1 MSLLDNAN
9 VSANL
14 LLVQTDMSIHI
25 SSIVKQPT
33 CIKKVQDRY
42 AEQLRKALK
51 RKTTHSYSLDID
63 NEAKSVISENNLS
76 VYFDMYYQD
85 ELVPISTSGDGNCLF
100 NAASISLVQNESLNC
115 ILRLLVAIELY
126 FCADHYEK
134 VLSDIYDSVSVD
146 VGNRFPSKLDFF
158 VNALDFKSGDILDD
172 VNKIVV
178 AIKLQAINICTKNIS
193 ASDMYYVLLL

>member
-1 MSLLDNAN
+1 
-9 VSANL
+9 
-14 LLVQTDMSIHI
+14 
-25 SSIVKQPT
+25 
-33 CIKKVQDRY
+33 
-42 AEQLRKALK
+42 
-51 RKTTHSYSLDID
+51 
-63 NEAKSVISENNLS
+63 
-76 VYFDMYYQD
+76 MYYKD
-85 ELVPISTSGDGNCLF
+85 ELVPVSTSGDGNCLF

-134 VLSDIYDSVSVD
+134 VLSDIYDSVCVSVD

-178 AIKLQAINICTKNIS
+178 AIKHQAINICTKNIS
-193 ASDMYYVLLL
+193 ASFVCIIALSSRLYNKVRLLSEGKYCMFSYDESCIISKEA